1 MNSVG
6 ENIISLTHMKHIENE
21 QNIGQDIKKNYINH
35 NNLLSSTTNKNMKY
49 DSIKDIDKVI
59 NKIKMFNMGNIM
71 YLCRG
76 RQLNCMAV
84 QII

>member
-6 ENIISLTHMKHIENE
+6 VNIISLTHMKHIENE

-59 NKIKMFNMGNIM
+59 NKIMMFNMGNIM
-71 YLCRG
+71 YLCI
-76 RQLNCMAV
+76 LMCA
-84 QII
+84 